1 MVIFEEAGG
10 MVVGKE
16 NKEGSWV
23 LLAGFLF
30 HGLGDG
36 RIHFV
41 TFHFWAV
48 YLWVVLWE
56 KWVVKSRLNDI
67 QAPPLKNPGK
77 TD

>member
-41 TFHFWAV
+41 TFHF
-48 YLWVVLWE
+48 
-56 KWVVKSRLNDI
+56 
-67 QAPPLKNPGK
+67 
-77 TD
+77 